1 MTYYQ
6 QWKWKLWK
14 EQSQSLRS
22 EIEKKVETTNTKD
35 TEAKLRVKNWCEQ
48 WRKAAETAVS
58 HYLLLL
64 VGDIVMTA
72 V

>member
-1 MTYYQ
+1 MDR
-6 QWKWKLWK
+6 
-14 EQSQSLRS
+14 QSLRS

-35 TEAKLRVKNWCEQ
+35 TEAKLTRVKDQCEQ

-72 V
+72 VQTGELDAYPFQ